1 MLQVDASSLDT
12 LTGAELADRTLPAL
26 ESLLSGDAQ
35 MVGKK
40 SLYVR
45 LGSRGDWPMLLA
57 PGATMPPLEGPPRG
71 DAQQ

>member
-57 PGATMPPLEGPPRG
+57 PGATMPPLEGPPRD

>member
-71 DAQQ
+71 DARQ